1 MKLAS
6 KFVLLNV
13 LFFAVFP
20 AAAQDP
26 NDSYN
31 QQQTSTN
38 MQKLVEYFQ
47 NFGNYLGYNVTET
60 PTQSNQSYSISYSL
74 INLTTSQLAQAY
86 QFYTLLGSIPVNT
99 FTSGSSAGG
108 GGTNTGNAGNPYAQF
123 LPAETS
129 GTSNLNPSASI
140 LNPLANNT
148 FPNYN
153 NLSSSG
159 QVTVNALMDQKTYQQ
174 DPVSQAVL
182 NILGTPNYT
191 YCMKNDQT
199 FDGSCTFTYET
210 LVPSN
215 VVGEIPNAL
224 TFFNANY
231 LQQFLNHLNSNALTG
246 PLMYSNQD
254 LGSTQGTGDIPKNG
268 LTAQNQEQL
277 AANFI
282 RYVTGSVI
290 PISLP
295 KYKDYDNLYT
305 RSLLKSITN
314 TPSTSQLQATQTLA
328 KYLASL
334 RTYAAQ
340 NSVGISNLYYIMSKR
355 MPQTAPNQQGG
366 SQTSQALN
374 EFNMATWRL
383 YNTTSAGSTNN
394 AGTGSTGTGGTGGTS
409 GTGGTGPSNT
419 PWINSLNNAP
429 PAVVQKEIA
438 ILLAEI
444 NYQLYLDRQ
453 IHERLLMTNSILLLQ
468 SVRTGAPSTDFTSGQ
483 QP

>member
-1 MKLAS
+1 MSKL
-6 KFVLLNV
+6 VLLN
-13 LFFAVFP
+13 LLYFTGFP
-20 AAAQDP
+20 AVADSTT
-26 NDSYN
+26 DSYT
-31 QQQTSTN
+31 QQQTATN
-38 MQKLVEYFQ
+38 MQKLVEYFK
-47 NFGNYLGYNVTET
+47 NLGDYLGYNVTQE
-60 PTQSNQSYSISYSL
+60 PSQGNQNYSISYSL

-99 FTSGSSAGG
+99 FTSSGNAGGSG

-123 LPAETS
+123 LPSESTA
-129 GTSNLNPSASI
+129 TSNLNPSASI

-153 NLSSSG
+153 TTSSSG
-159 QVTVNALMDQKTYQQ
+159 QVSVTELIDQKTYQQ

-182 NILGTPNYT
+182 NILGTPDYT
-191 YCMKNDQT
+191 YCMDYKNAQT
-199 FDGSCTFTYET
+199 FDGKCSFLYET
-210 LVPSN
+210 LVPTN
-215 VVGEIPNAL
+215 VVGEIPDAT
-224 TFFNANY
+224 TFFSPNY

-246 PLMYSNQD
+246 PLMYSTQD
-254 LGSTQGTGDIPKNG
+254 LGGTQVTSDVAKNG

-290 PISLP
+290 PIALP
-295 KYKDYDNLYT
+295 KWKDYDTLYGRT
-305 RSLLKSITN
+305 LLKSITG
-314 TPSTSQLQATQTLA
+314 TPSTPQMQATQTLA

-340 NSVGISNLYYIMSKR
+340 NSVGISNLYFIMSKR
-355 MPQTAPNQQGG
+355 MPQTSPNQQGG
-366 SQTSQALN
+366 NPTSQALN

-383 YNTTSAGSTNN
+383 YNTTSAGSTSSTGT
-394 AGTGSTGTGGTGGTS
+394 AGTGTAGAGGTTGTGGTES
-409 GTGGTGPSNT
+409 NNT

-429 PAVVQKEIA
+429 PAVVEKEIA

-468 SVRTGAPSTDFTSGQ
+468 SVRTGAPSTDFSAAQ
-483 QP
+483 